1 MLSFDIGA
9 LQDHAAHVDGFL
21 ADDDGV
27 WEAGDPTPASAV
39 HATGRLSPAGSGRYY
54 WSGRIEGTVEGA
66 CRRCLTTLSAP
77 VREDV
82 HFIFAE
88 TEDAEAEDPDVFAL
102 PAGSHQVDLRPA
114 IREQWLLS
122 APRFVLCR
130 DDCKGLCAQCG
141 ADLNTARC
149 TCQAEVD
156 SRWDA
161 LRKLRGEA
169 R

>member
-9 LQDHAAHVDGFL
+9 LQEHAARVDGFL
-21 ADDDGV
+21 AHDDPV
-27 WEAGDPTPASAV
+27 WQDGDPKPATAV
-39 HATGRLSPAGSGRYY
+39 HATGRLSQAGSGRYY
-54 WSGRIEGTVEGA
+54 WSGRIEGTVAGA
-66 CRRCLTTLSAP
+66 CRRCLTPLSAP

-82 HFIFAE
+82 HFVFAE
-88 TEDAEAEDPDVFAL
+88 TEDAEADDPDVFAL
-102 PAGSHQVDLRPA
+102 PAGAHHVDLRPA

-122 APRFVLCR
+122 APAFALCR
-130 DDCKGLCAQCG
+130 DDCKGLCARCG
-141 ADLNTARC
+141 GDLNTAPC
-149 TCQAEVD
+149 MCEAEVD